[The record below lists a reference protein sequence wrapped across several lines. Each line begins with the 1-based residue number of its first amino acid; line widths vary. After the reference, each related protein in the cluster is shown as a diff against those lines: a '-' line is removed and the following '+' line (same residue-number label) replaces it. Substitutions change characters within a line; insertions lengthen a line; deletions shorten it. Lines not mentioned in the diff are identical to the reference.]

1 MMNRIALI
9 KIQKKCFI
17 LALLGL
23 PFLTIRLEPLS
34 YVYYYFIND
43 FFLDKLSA
51 FIFPVGMVFALITQA
66 IYGSFFVRWRKALS
80 YFVICWL
87 LVCISEA
94 LAIYNFDL
102 SQLIY
107 YQHEFAFIFSEFL
120 KTFGLAVTPYFTKC
134 FSYWCDMVYNSATYL
149 LWTYG
154 VAYWIYCLYYKNSK
168 ELIHTCF
175 SAGMFCFSYIF
186 LYGCIE
192 TCSFY
197 GVEWATDVLK
207 TCNPYF
213 YPIAYSYNNWP
224 PLLMLGKIHRMRT
237 IFAEPSYMGIYF
249 AFLMPFIWYG
259 LFKATDKY
267 KKVWLLPVF
276 ISFLMMFLTRSRTAY
291 GITLVQLCITI
302 AIFWWLKRKDYYS
315 DLKKILGCC
324 FIAGILANSVTGIN
338 ITGID
343 NLENGSNN
351 VRWGYTVA
359 TAKIGLAHPIF
370 GTGSELFNYYV
381 EEYAPDFTKDTKNF
395 RLWVD
400 YFNRDGLRS
409 AYPQMCEYSTRFAQN
424 GIIGLGIILL
434 PLTLALYKLRKCLK
448 KRRESFLILAIT
460 TISLLGM
467 ATTGFSN
474 HFNISY
480 CYWVILGV
488 AYVCVHDDGINEINT
503 SEHL

>member
-1 MMNRIALI
+1 MNKAVLLKVQKVLFFIAL
-9 KIQKKCFI
+9 
-17 LALLGL
+17 LLL
-23 PFLTIRLEPLS
+23 PFLTIRLDVLMQP
-34 YVYYYFIND
+34 YGHIMNA
-43 FFLDKLSA
+43 FFLDKLTA
-51 FIFPVGMVFALITQA
+51 FIIPLVIILALLTQVVFGHFFIKVKLFLKLFFIT
-66 IYGSFFVRWRKALS
+66 
-80 YFVICWL
+80 WL
-87 LVCISEA
+87 LLCLSETI
-94 LAIYNFDL
+94 AICNFDL

-107 YQHEFAFIFSEFL
+107 YQHEFAFVLSEVL
-120 KTFGLAVTPYFTKC
+120 KSFGFAVTPYLTKC

-154 VAYWIYCLYYKNSK
+154 VVYWIYCLYYKNSR
-168 ELIHTCF
+168 ELIRTCF
-175 SAGMFCFSYIF
+175 SAGMICFSYIF

-259 LFKATDKY
+259 FFKAESKV
-267 KKVWLLPVF
+267 KKLWFLPVF
-276 ISFLMMFLTRSRTAY
+276 FSFLMMYLTRSRTAY
-291 GITLVQLCITI
+291 GLTLIQLFITI
-302 AIFWWLKRKDYYS
+302 GIFWWLKHKEYYD
-315 DLKKILGCC
+315 DLKKLLVCC
-324 FIAGILANSVTGIN
+324 FLAGILANSVTGIN
-338 ITGID
+338 VTGID
-343 NLENGSNN
+343 NLKNGSNN

-400 YFNRDGLRS
+400 YFNRDGLRA

-424 GIIGLGIILL
+424 GIIGLGIVLI
-434 PLTLALYKLRKCLK
+434 PLAVALHKLRKCLK
-448 KRRESFLILAIT
+448 KRRESFLILVIT

-467 ATTGFSN
+467 AATGFSN

-488 AYVCVHDDGINEINT
+488 AYVCVNDADTSEINV
-503 SEHL
+503 SK